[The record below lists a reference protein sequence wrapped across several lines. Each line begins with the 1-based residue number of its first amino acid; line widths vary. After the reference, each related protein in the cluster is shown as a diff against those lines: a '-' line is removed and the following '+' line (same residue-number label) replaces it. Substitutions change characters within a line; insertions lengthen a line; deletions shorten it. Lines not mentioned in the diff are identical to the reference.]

1 MVITIAD
8 VWSTYYKYMP
18 GINYFIEIVKPHHY
32 LMRQLILLSG
42 NIITGESHRSHRT
55 GGGGAGILHTLLTRD
70 KINKL

>member
-32 LMRQLILLSG
+32 LMRQLILLSCFMDEE
-42 NIITGESHRSHRT
+42 TGAWRSSMIHS
-55 GGGGAGILHTLLTRD
+55 
-70 KINKL
+70 